1 MKLSLRG
8 DRRNPDRFFAR
19 VLEGSP
25 TSTHH
30 LPRGINSLSS
40 LINDQ
45 DMPRGHL
52 NLAPVLGVALFL
64 LRGRLGDS
72 RIPMP
77 DSYHLPALVL
87 TVLLLPAFFQLY
99 LRFRDTR
106 TLLWFLGFFFAA
118 IRMLQFYNLG
128 WWNYSDVTVH
138 PWIASIGQASILIS
152 SGLFLA
158 SLAPAAFRIG
168 RVRILYAVPFT
179 IPLVVYAFLIYGVYG
194 GKTPAGFP
202 FLIFPALGGLSL
214 FAGCAWAFSQRGIPR
229 AIPLALCITLGG
241 AGLWIC
247 VRVGGVWPLVFVE
260 CAIHAVTALLV
271 FYVFRRLSPGTILAS
286 LGFLAWSLN
295 VGQTLPFFHHGE
307 PSIWVI
313 RAIAMSKVVAAIG
326 LILLALED
334 QLVAN
339 EAGQIRERHAREE
352 MEAYTRLNLARR
364 RIDDFDSQASVICQ
378 SIVSNSRFKQA
389 ALVLLQSSGHYR
401 VAGASGFDD
410 ATINALEALVTRIPV
425 PGFLEPG
432 SSPAAVEH
440 SLALSLDLSPF
451 LVPGD
456 DLTRLK
462 LTTVQAIPLRG
473 RTSTEGAIFLTGVEN
488 SKEPVSAVDLL
499 PLEVLA
505 SRLQSVRGQTMML
518 EKLIEAEKFVGL
530 GQLAGN
536 VTRQLNNPL
545 TVILGYASLLD
556 ETEDLNPQAHKA
568 IEAILNEA
576 RHMRLTLESLAR
588 MSRPQGDQIASISV
602 TELLNDLEQL
612 HRSEFV
618 QRSIDF
624 RVHIAPALPR
634 IIGNAQ
640 QVRQAVLY
648 ALQFAMEAVEKLDT
662 TNEKS
667 VRLEAVAEKN
677 QVQILVAHSGAKF
690 LVPAR
695 AFDPFVP
702 EPAGDDSSSLGLSM
716 CASILRENNGK
727 ASAMNFEPRG
737 AGILLEL
744 QAA

>member
-1 MKLSLRG
+1 
-8 DRRNPDRFFAR
+8 
-19 VLEGSP
+19 
-25 TSTHH
+25 
-30 LPRGINSLSS
+30 
-40 LINDQ
+40 
-45 DMPRGHL
+45 
-52 NLAPVLGVALFL
+52 
-64 LRGRLGDS
+64 
-72 RIPMP
+72 MP

-99 LRFRDTR
+99 LRYRDTR
-106 TLLWFLGFFFAA
+106 TLLWFLGFLFAA

-128 WWNYSDVTVH
+128 WWNYTDTQAH
-138 PWIASIGQASILIS
+138 PWIAAVGQTSILIS
-152 SGLFLA
+152 SALFLA
-158 SLAPAAFRIG
+158 SLAPLGFRIG
-168 RVRILYAVPFT
+168 RVRILYAIPFA
-179 IPLVVYAFLIYGVYG
+179 IPLVAYAFLIYGVYE
-194 GKTPAGFP
+194 GKTPDGLP
-202 FLIFPALGGLSL
+202 FLIFPVLGALSL
-214 FAGCAWAFSQRGIPR
+214 FAGCAWAISFRGIPR
-229 AIPLALCITLGG
+229 GVPLALCIILGA

-247 VRVGGVWPLVFVE
+247 VRVGGAWPLTFVE
-260 CAIHAVTALLV
+260 CAIHFVTALLV
-271 FYVFRRLSPGTILAS
+271 FYVFRRVSPGAILAS

-295 VGQTLPFFHHGE
+295 IGQTLPFVSHGE
-307 PSIWVI
+307 PSIWAI

-326 LILLALED
+326 MILLALED
-334 QLVAN
+334 QLAIN
-339 EAGQIRERHAREE
+339 QTGQIRERHAREE
-352 MEAYTRLNLARR
+352 MEAYARLNLARR
-364 RIDDFDSQASVICQ
+364 RVDDFDRQATIVCQ

-401 VAGASGFDD
+401 LAGAAGFDD
-410 ATINALEALVTRIPV
+410 ATINALESLVTRIPV
-425 PGFLEPG
+425 AGFLDAG
-432 SSPAAVEH
+432 SAPPAVEH
-440 SLALSLDLSPF
+440 SLAFNLDLTPF

-473 RTSTEGAIFLTGVEN
+473 RTSTEGALFLTGIEN
-488 SKEPVSAVDLL
+488 PGNSISAVDLL

-518 EKLIEAEKFVGL
+518 EKLVESEKFVGL

-588 MSRPQGDQIASISV
+588 MSRPQGDQVAAISV

-634 IIGNAQ
+634 VLGNAQ

-648 ALQFAMEAVEKLDT
+648 CLQFAMDAVEKLDT
-662 TNEKS
+662 TTEKT
-667 VRLEAVAEKN
+667 VRLEAVTENN
-677 QVQILVAHSGAKF
+677 QVQILVAHTGSRF
-690 LVPAR
+690 PVPAR

-702 EPAGDDSSSLGLSM
+702 EPSGEESTSLGLSM